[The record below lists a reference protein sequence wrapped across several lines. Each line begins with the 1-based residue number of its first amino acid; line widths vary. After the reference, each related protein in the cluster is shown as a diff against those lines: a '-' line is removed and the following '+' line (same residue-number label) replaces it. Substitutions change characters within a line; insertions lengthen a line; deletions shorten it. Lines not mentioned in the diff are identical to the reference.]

1 MEEDAFN
8 HSHICRSQHLQLHCF
23 ELTMPHP
30 PPWYPL
36 HFSASSHLPLH
47 ISSSVFVSLVLF
59 FLLLLPSAFISHQR
73 QIFQPD
79 VPLFLFFKPKI
90 PILKPLVQSKC
101 GPVEAWRQRGQA
113 ASPTHCYV
121 PSVLKAGKEVWDLMR
136 FKCVW
141 IKNLSQQAS
150 LPGNGNTVHVSSC

>member
-8 HSHICRSQHLQLHCF
+8 HSHICCSQHLQLHCF

-30 PPWYPL
+30 PM
-36 HFSASSHLPLH
+36 
-47 ISSSVFVSLVLF
+47 VSF
-59 FLLLLPSAFISHQR
+59 ALLCQQPPPPSYLFISLCFSCSLPPPPPAFCFHLTSEAD
-73 QIFQPD
+73 ISTWSTT
-79 VPLFLFFKPKI
+79 FLFFKPKI

-101 GPVEAWRQRGQA
+101 GPAEAWRQRGQA